1 MDYWLLVIFV
11 FALSTVECLEVAKAD
26 VPVFRTLTTPLDPEN
41 GSKTKKAD
49 VPNMCT
55 VCSCTD
61 GIIDCGNRNLT
72 NLLDNYQWP
81 NRTIKEISFKKNLL
95 VHVTPL
101 PRVEVWKL
109 SLRENQIIKIDNR
122 AFKPLINLTEL
133 DLSQNE
139 LTGDILSPA
148 VFEGKFSKTAYE
160 PLAKLVVLNLSHNM
174 IRSLH
179 QDFFEHMPNL
189 KTLNVSGNLFSTID
203 RRTTLAINSLPFL
216 EELDLSY
223 CSLKTLSDFSSSK
236 YLKKLDLS
244 GNQLTSPPIIL
255 ERASN
260 LRILYLD
267 ENPIQIINH
276 MHPFPRMPK
285 LKELSLC
292 CMPHLTIVGKGAFS
306 DMPVLEHLRV
316 QNCPKLESID
326 EYALT
331 TESSSGASLWPP
343 IKKLDL
349 SDNALRYLPQLFV
362 ARWDWLEEL
371 DLMNNK
377 WSCDCDNQYLIGTIV
392 PKYLTKLM
400 DDSINSLTCATPP
413 EHAGKTLLSLS
424 NRTLRCLDLNGA
436 RPEKDATILIG
447 MLLGLL
453 LAIPVCLTIFVFW
466 RRGYFFCGSQGPA
479 SFSRAF
485 YKRAPDSGEI

>member
-1 MDYWLLVIFV
+1 
-11 FALSTVECLEVAKAD
+11 
-26 VPVFRTLTTPLDPEN
+26 
-41 GSKTKKAD
+41 
-49 VPNMCT
+49 MCT

-61 GIIDCGNRNLT
+61 EIIDCGNRRLT
-72 NLLDNYQWP
+72 KLFENYQWP
-81 NRTIKEISFKKNLL
+81 NKTIKEVSFKKNLF
-95 VHVTPL
+95 VHLTTF
-101 PRVEVWKL
+101 PRVEIWKL
-109 SLRENQIIKIDNR
+109 TLQANRIVKIDNR

-133 DLSQNE
+133 DLSYNQ
-139 LTGDILSPA
+139 LTGEVLSPS
-148 VFEGKFSKTAYE
+148 VFEGKFSDTAYE
-160 PLAKLVVLNLSHNM
+160 PLSKLVVLNLAHNM
-174 IRSLH
+174 IKSLH

-189 KTLNVSGNLFSTID
+189 KTLNVSGNSFSTID
-203 RRTTLAINSLPFL
+203 NRTTVALSSLPFL

-223 CSLKTLSDFSSSK
+223 CSLKTISDFSSFK
-236 YLKKLDLS
+236 NLKMLDLS
-244 GNQLTSPPIIL
+244 GNRLTTPPVVL
-255 ERASN
+255 GKALN
-260 LRILYLD
+260 LQILYLD
-267 ENPIQIINH
+267 ENPIQIINY

-306 DMPVLEHLRV
+306 GLPVLEHLRV

-326 EYALT
+326 EYALA
-331 TESSSGASLWPP
+331 SQSPSGGLLHPP
-343 IKKLDL
+343 MKKLDL

-371 DLMNNK
+371 NLMNNK
-377 WSCDCDNQYLIGTIV
+377 WSCDCDNQYLISTIV
-392 PKYLTKLM
+392 PKYLTKMM
-400 DDSINSLTCATPP
+400 DDSISLLTCATPP
-413 EHAGKTLLSLS
+413 EHAGKTLMSLS

-466 RRGYFFCGSQGPA
+466 RRGFFFCGPQGPA

-485 YKRAPDSGEI
+485 YKRAPDNGEL